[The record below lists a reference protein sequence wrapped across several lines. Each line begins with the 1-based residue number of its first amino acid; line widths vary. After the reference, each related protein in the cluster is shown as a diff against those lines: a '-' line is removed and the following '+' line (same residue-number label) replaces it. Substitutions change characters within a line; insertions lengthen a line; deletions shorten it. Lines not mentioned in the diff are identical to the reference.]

1 MLSDTA
7 RKLLMIMRH
16 CSVHH
21 GYMPTLEVLERK
33 SGRTSG
39 KIRAGLQEL
48 TENNYILWEFG
59 KPLESAVVVEGW
71 ERPDSRLE
79 RSEENSPI
87 QWGVDGSNT
96 DYWTMY

>member
-21 GYMPTLEVLERK
+21 GYMPTLEVFERK
-33 SGRTSG
+33 SGRTSE

-59 KPLESAVVVEGW
+59 KSPESAVVVEGW
-71 ERPDSRLE
+71 ERTEDRPTSV
-79 RSEENSPI
+79 S
-87 QWGVDGSNT
+87 WGLDGGHI
-96 DYWTMY
+96 DY